1 MRYSS
6 SESKLLKAYI
16 CQTGTEKGTNE
27 EVQGQQTRSEIR
39 EIDQK
44 MTTSANCEEGTVIPE
59 LVFPATQGAVQETP
73 ISMC

>member
-1 MRYSS
+1 
-6 SESKLLKAYI
+6 
-16 CQTGTEKGTNE
+16 
-27 EVQGQQTRSEIR
+27 
-39 EIDQK
+39 